1 MSPEALAHVL
11 RPLQELFKSNDYP
24 DLLLGLE
31 APDDA
36 AVYWLDD
43 RRALIFTTDFFTPIV
58 DDPYDYGAIA
68 AANAL
73 SDVYAMGGRPL
84 VALSLVAL
92 PSELPATMVADMMRG
107 MAETVHEAGTVIAGG
122 HSIKDAEPKLG
133 LCVAGFADPDRLMT
147 KGRACAGDILV
158 LTKPLGTGVIT
169 TAAKRDQVDPSD
181 LAEAVRWMKR
191 LNRRTSEIALELG
204 VRCGTDITGFG
215 LLGHAW
221 EIAQASRAGLHIDLD
236 AVPYLSGARR
246 YGDDDLFSGGTRTNL
261 SAYGQHIHFDNRIR
275 ESGRLLLSDA
285 QTSGGLLL
293 SIPPSLL
300 SRFRGEMA
308 RAGES
313 WWQIGQVEAGE
324 DTIWVQ

>member
-11 RPLQELFKSNDYP
+11 RPLQELFKSDDYP
-24 DLLLGLE
+24 DLLLGLD

-36 AVYWLDD
+36 AVYRLDD
-43 RRALIFTTDFFTPIV
+43 RRALVFTTDFFTPIV

-68 AANAL
+68 ATNAL

-84 VALSLVAL
+84 LALSLVAL
-92 PSELPATMVADMMRG
+92 PSELPTTMVADMMRG
-107 MAETVHEAGTVIAGG
+107 MAETVYEAGTVIAGG

-147 KGRACAGDILV
+147 KGRACAGDILA

-169 TAAKRDQVDPSD
+169 TAAKRDRADPDD

-191 LNRRTSEIALELG
+191 LNRRAAEIALELG
-204 VRCGTDITGFG
+204 VHCGTDVTGFG

-221 EIAQASRAGLHIDLD
+221 EIAQASRAVLYIDLD
-236 AVPYLSGARR
+236 SVPFLSGARR
-246 YGDDDLFSGGTRTNL
+246 YGDDDLFSGGTRANL

-275 ESGRLLLSDA
+275 ESDRLLLSDA

-293 SIPPSLL
+293 AIPPSLL
-300 SRFRGEMA
+300 SRFREEMA
-308 RAGES
+308 RAGKS

-324 DTIWVQ
+324 TMIWVQ